1 MFIGT
6 LVKPKFAKFQ
16 DYFCRSSNV
25 LVDVENIFSHA
36 LPNNRSFDNYES
48 FCFFL
53 DLSQGI
59 LLIVSVI
66 KYLWTFL

>member
-1 MFIGT
+1 MLIGT

-16 DYFCRSSNV
+16 DYFCRSSNG
-25 LVDVENIFSHA
+25 FSHA
-36 LPNNRSFDNYES
+36 VPNNQSFDNYES
-48 FCFFL
+48 SCFFL

-59 LLIVSVI
+59 LLIVSAI